1 MNTPHADLSKFS
13 RFGPMPVTSEFLL
26 ATPGAGDEADDE
38 DWLEFLS
45 LGARIDSPHAVGVG
59 GWRHAPV
66 LLSY

>member
-1 MNTPHADLSKFS
+1 MNTTHAHLAKPAPF
-13 RFGPMPVTSEFLL
+13 PVTPDFAL
-26 ATPGAGDEADDE
+26 ALPGADEAAVDDE

-45 LGARIDSPHAVGVG
+45 LGARLDPTDAAAGR